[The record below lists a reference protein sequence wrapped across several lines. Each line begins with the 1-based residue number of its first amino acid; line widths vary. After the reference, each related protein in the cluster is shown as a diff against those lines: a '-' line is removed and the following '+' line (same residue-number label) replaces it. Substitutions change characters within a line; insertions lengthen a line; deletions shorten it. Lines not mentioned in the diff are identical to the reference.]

1 MYGWYVYI
9 SHMFFTYIY
18 IYACARIA
26 YMLVCI
32 YTLIGVST
40 IDLKANF
47 VPMLIVFLP

>member
-1 MYGWYVYI
+1 MVGMYILVI
-9 SHMFFTYIY
+9 CFLHIYIY